1 MSAQSPQI
9 NPDEY
14 LNSLAQQEQNEN
26 VIVDGLATEEN
37 DEMFSGDMSN
47 IEVWLKYKKFKLQ
60 KDNEDSERKLRE
72 ENAKKAYKFSR
83 NWAIFIAILII
94 IYGFIPRPYF
104 KISQTEFMFVIGSL
118 TASILTY
125 YLLVIKYLFYR
136 PKEKNN
142 IE

>member
-1 MSAQSPQI
+1 MPQI
-9 NPDEY
+9 NPEEY
-14 LNSLAQQEQNEN
+14 LSSVAQQEQNEN
-26 VIVDGLATEEN
+26 VIVDGLATEER
-37 DEMFSGDMSN
+37 DEMFIGDMSD

-72 ENAKKAYKFSR
+72 DNAKKAYKFSR
-83 NWAIFIAILII
+83 NWAVFIAILII
-94 IYGFIPRPYF
+94 IYGFVPRPYF